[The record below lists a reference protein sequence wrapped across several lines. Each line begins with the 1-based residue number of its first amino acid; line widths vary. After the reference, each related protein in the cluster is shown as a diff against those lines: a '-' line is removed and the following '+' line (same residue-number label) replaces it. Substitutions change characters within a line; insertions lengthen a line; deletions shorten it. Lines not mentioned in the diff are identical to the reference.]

1 MTQGS
6 GRGRDWP
13 DRRVQ
18 IVDVTAGKRREDR
31 GEFFWRASADKCLV
45 LTGPVEVVG

>member
-13 DRRVQ
+13 ERRVQ
-18 IVDVTAGKRREDR
+18 IVDVTAGKKREDR
-31 GEFFWRASADKCLV
+31 GSFWRASADKCLV
-45 LTGPVEVVG
+45 LTGPVEAVN